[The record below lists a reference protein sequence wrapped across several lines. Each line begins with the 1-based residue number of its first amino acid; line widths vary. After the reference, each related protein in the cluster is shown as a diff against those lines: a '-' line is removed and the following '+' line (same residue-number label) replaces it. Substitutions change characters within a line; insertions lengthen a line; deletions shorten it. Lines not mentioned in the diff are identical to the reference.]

1 MYRKICNFSLIFQVL
16 QIIIQYS
23 KWTAYFHTAISN
35 SSLKKFVKMQ
45 LVFGQQNKSNCEK
58 NCVQKS
64 RLHTSKVG
72 FLKLSKME
80 KQVKLAAV
88 YTAERFALQ
97 GNFFGPQNPRF
108 IFKSGFKSRAGYN
121 GARMVIFIGMKQN
134 KIKMANS
141 KKERFSTPP
150 ILQYV
155 FCYQNCSDLL

>member
-88 YTAERFALQ
+88 YTAERFVYSR
-97 GNFFGPQNPRF
+97 NFSEPQNLRF
-108 IFKSGFKSRAGYN
+108 INESSFKSIAGYD
-121 GARMVIFIGMKQN
+121 GACTISYFNQRN
-134 KIKMANS
+134 
-141 KKERFSTPP
+141 ER
-150 ILQYV
+150 IQALLK
-155 FCYQNCSDLL
+155 DLINI